1 MSSAPLPLHPQEHAA
16 GTGSDADATAVAR
29 ALVANVERVVRG
41 RRAAVERLVVA
52 LLSGGH
58 ALLEDVPGTGK
69 TTMARALARSVG
81 GSFQRIQGTA
91 DLLPADIT
99 GSSVWDQGR
108 QAFTFVPGPVFAN
121 VLLVDEVN
129 RTPPRT
135 QSAFLEVMD
144 EGAATV
150 DGVRHPVPSPFFV
163 VATQNPMEQYGTY
176 PLPESQLDRF
186 AVRVLFDAIDAE
198 DELLVVRE
206 QLRRATVDDLPAVV
220 SAAELV
226 ALRHAVR
233 DVFVAE
239 PVLGYALAVTRAT
252 RADRRIRAGAS
263 SRAAISLVRCAQAR
277 AVLDGRA
284 YVSPADVRV
293 LAAPTLAHRL
303 LLEDVTG
310 GGPGAEHVV
319 RDVVA
324 RVPVP
329 VGD

>member
-1 MSSAPLPLHPQEHAA
+1 MTTAPSPLLPQEHP
-16 GTGSDADATAVAR
+16 GTPLTDVTR
-29 ALVANVERVVRG
+29 ALVTNVERVVRG
-41 RRAAVERLVVA
+41 RRDAVERLVVA

-99 GSSVWDQGR
+99 GSSVWDQER
-108 QAFTFVPGPVFAN
+108 RAFSFVPGPVFAN

-150 DGVRHPVPSPFFV
+150 DGVRHPMPSPFFV
-163 VATQNPMEQYGTY
+163 VATQNPVEQYGTY

-186 AVRVLFDAIDAE
+186 AVRILFEAISGE

-206 QLRRATVDDLPAVV
+206 QLRRATVDDLSAVIR
-220 SAAELV
+220 ADDLV
-226 ALRHAVR
+226 AVRHAVR
-233 DVFVAE
+233 EVFVAE
-239 PVLGYALAVTRAT
+239 PVLTYALTVARAT
-252 RADRRIRAGAS
+252 RHDPRIRTGAS
-263 SRAAISLVRCAQAR
+263 SRAAIALVRCAQAR
-277 AVLDGRA
+277 AVLDGRG
-284 YVSPADVRV
+284 YVSPGDVKA
-293 LAAPTLAHRL
+293 LAAPVLAHRL
-303 LLEDVTG
+303 VLDDPSA
-310 GGPGAEHVV
+310 GGPWAESVV